1 MRFRLTTFAF
11 LLLGTQIAQAQS
23 DQATL
28 DQILAEIKALNEK
41 VASLEQRVAEMEGEA
56 SAVPAA
62 VAAVPAQVAA
72 YVASNPPPEKNKE
85 KWYENLRIELRKAD
99 ARASGEW
106 VKPETWTQVALKMK
120 PEEVIAIL
128 GEPSFKKF
136 SIRKDTDEI
145 YHYEAD
151 LNGNGAL
158 AKGEVR
164 IYRNKVSKI
173 VAPNF

>member
-1 MRFRLTTFAF
+1 MRASHTFIVYLCLAT
-11 LLLGTQIAQAQS
+11 LPLQGQT

-28 DQILAEIKALNEK
+28 DRILSEVRALNEK
-41 VASLEQRVAEMEGEA
+41 VASLEKRIAEMEGNAPAPQAA
-56 SAVPAA
+56 SVPAE
-62 VAAVPAQVAA
+62 VAAFVAA
-72 YVASNPPPEKNKE
+72 NPPPKENKE

-106 VKPETWTQVALKMK
+106 VKPEAWSKIALKMK

-145 YHYEAD
+145 FHYEAD
-151 LNGNGAL
+151 LKGTGKL
-158 AKGEVR
+158 TKGEVR
-164 IYRNKVSKI
+164 IYRNRVSKI
-173 VAPNF
+173 VAPQF